1 MNLSKYSLK
10 FKIILVL
17 FTMPCITWAGSCP
30 IGIRNAT
37 TAVVSL
43 GVDPDAD
50 PGAILG
56 YRYAEQLGGRY
67 NVICTGSS
75 PYRSTSLLALSTTV
89 EGAYETGI
97 PGVGVKISDFYN
109 PARLVPFSTSLGPN
123 ALTNWLAERVRLTFV
138 KTGPIIAGS
147 MGKKVY
153 ANYYLNGTI
162 FASVTVP
169 SIRIFQKSCLVDVNT
184 RHQTVI
190 LGNHNRSDFN
200 GPGSSAPSSE
210 HNFSVVM
217 NCQKDNIPV
226 LVSFDPVGSSG
237 GNGMITLDA
246 GNDTASGIV
255 VEVLDSSRTPIIFG
269 QTTLYHSL
277 SEALIEIPLIARY
290 KQVGIITP
298 GSANAAMTFTITQ
311 N

>member
-1 MNLSKYSLK
+1 MNLSNYSLK

-17 FTMPCITWAGSCP
+17 FTMPCFTWAGSCP

-56 YRYAEQLGGRY
+56 YRYAEHLGGRY

-147 MGKKVY
+147 MGKKCMP
-153 ANYYLNGTI
+153 I
-162 FASVTVP
+162 
-169 SIRIFQKSCLVDVNT
+169 I
-184 RHQTVI
+184 I
-190 LGNHNRSDFN
+190 LMGLFLPRL
-200 GPGSSAPSSE
+200 PYP
-210 HNFSVVM
+210 
-217 NCQKDNIPV
+217 
-226 LVSFDPVGSSG
+226 
-237 GNGMITLDA
+237 
-246 GNDTASGIV
+246 ASGFFKKV
-255 VEVLDSSRTPIIFG
+255 
-269 QTTLYHSL
+269 
-277 SEALIEIPLIARY
+277 AW
-290 KQVGIITP
+290 
-298 GSANAAMTFTITQ
+298 
-311 N
+311 